1 MLPNSTVV
9 NVNEQVN
16 PDLYFAL
23 RGGGNNFGIITN
35 FRARVV
41 PQGQRLGGAKAY
53 SANYTDQLIDQGYQ
67 LTTVLSSDLDMAF
80 HNRYFYNQ
88 SEDSF
93 GWNFFQEYNQPVLNP
108 PVFDGLNQI
117 PSITD
122 QVRVDYASVLS
133 LDEVS
138 PHGLR

>member
-1 MLPNSTVV
+1 MLSNSTIV
-9 NVNEQVN
+9 NVNEQVA
-16 PDLYFAL
+16 PDLYFTL

-41 PQGQRLGGAKAY
+41 PQGQRLGCGKTY

-67 LTTVLSSDLDMAF
+67 LTTTLSDDLDMAF
-80 HNRYFYNQ
+80 HNRYFYTQ

-93 GWNFFQEYNQPVLNP
+93 SWNFFQVCNQTVLHP
-108 PVFDGLNQI
+108 PVFDGINKI
-117 PSITD
+117 PSIAD
-122 QVRVDYASVLS
+122 QVRVDHANILS
-133 LDEVS
+133 LEEVT

>member
-1 MLPNSTVV
+1 MLPNSSIV

-23 RGGGNNFGIITN
+23 RGGGNNFGIVTN

-41 PQGQRLGGAKAY
+41 SQGRRLGGAKAY

-67 LTTVLSSDLDMAF
+67 LTTKLSGDLDMAF

-108 PVFDGLNQI
+108 PVFDGLNKI

-122 QVRVDYASVLS
+122 QVRVDYASILS